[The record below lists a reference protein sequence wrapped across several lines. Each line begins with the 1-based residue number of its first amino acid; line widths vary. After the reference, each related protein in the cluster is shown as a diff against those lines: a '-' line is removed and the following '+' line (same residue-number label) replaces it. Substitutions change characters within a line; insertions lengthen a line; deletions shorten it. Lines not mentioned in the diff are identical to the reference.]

1 MEILTES
8 VSKEDLD
15 LINAWTLEPLTAEQ
29 VFTFKAKLI
38 DETPTS
44 NGRIWSREWQSAN
57 APKFVGVPI
66 TLNHDTT
73 DARLVAGRIYRAEFA
88 EADGATYGW
97 GYIPVN
103 TEYGRTAATEANSG
117 KLKSMSINATAKKKK
132 KQLKE
137 DGTELDVILPS
148 EDDRILEVSFVAV
161 PGCAACGIVNESY
174 PNVKS
179 PSESLITFAES
190 ALKDLRNEYIRL
202 ARFALGDIK
211 KSTYESVSESVD
223 PLTLKALV
231 EDLKRVLAD
240 KDKDSKQTEPTD
252 DPESELTMRLRDKLQ
267 AIRKTKG
274 V

>member
-57 APKFVGVPI
+57 APRFVGVPI

-73 DARLVAGRIYRAEFA
+73 DARLVAGRIYKAEFA

-137 DGTELDVILPS
+137 DGTEFDVILPS

-161 PGCAACGIVNESY
+161 PGCQDCGIVNETA
-174 PNVKS
+174 
-179 PSESLITFAES
+179 ESDTALKEFAEA
-190 ALKDLRNEYIRL
+190 ALKDLRAEYCRL
-202 ARFALGDIK
+202 QAFTLGTGI
-211 KSTYESVSESVD
+211 SRTTYQEVANSVS
-223 PLTLKALV
+223 PLVLKAMV
-231 EDLKRVLAD
+231 EDLKKMLGQK
-240 KDKDSKQTEPTD
+240 KDVAPEPTSE
-252 DPESELTMRLRDKLQ
+252 DPDSELTLRLRDRLA